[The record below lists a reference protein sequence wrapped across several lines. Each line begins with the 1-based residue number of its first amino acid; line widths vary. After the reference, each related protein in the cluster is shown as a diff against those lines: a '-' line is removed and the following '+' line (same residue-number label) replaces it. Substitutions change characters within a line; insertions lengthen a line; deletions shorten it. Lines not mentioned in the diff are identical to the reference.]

1 MTYMAKVLGTANDMV
16 LLNSW
21 ELYHNLVPPVAVIV
35 GL

>member
-1 MTYMAKVLGTANDMV
+1 MAKVLEPGNDVV
-16 LLNSW
+16 LLTSW